1 MFIRRLILIIFL
13 ICGINISPAETLP
26 EDSLTVISGIMKD
39 SARKKKLAGTTVTVP
54 GSNIGTVT
62 NTDGF
67 FSIKVPHTLLGN
79 GIKAEHLGYR
89 SNSLAG
95 SRIKGGNA
103 NLTIW
108 LDPITKLLREVTV
121 YGAEPRAL
129 VENAIRKIPQNY
141 PASQNMFSSFYRET
155 IQKGKRYIGVS
166 EAVMKVLKKP
176 YKARNTIGD
185 RVQLIKGRRLLSQR
199 SSDTLSVKIAGGP
212 TLPVI
217 LDVVKNEDAL
227 FSESELDYYEFEMED
242 AASIDERRQFVVSF
256 RPKVIVDYALN
267 EGKIFIDQEN
277 LSFTRL
283 EFSLDM
289 SDKDKAT
296 RAILYKK
303 PRGLRFNPQEVEFVV
318 TYKYHDGMS
327 YLNYIRMKARFKCD
341 WKRRL
346 FSSGYTTY
354 AEMVMIDRDDN
365 PVAGIP
371 RSEAFGKREIFYD
384 MVDDFS
390 DDDFWKD
397 YNIIEPTES
406 LEKAI
411 EKLRK

>member
-1 MFIRRLILIIFL
+1 
-13 ICGINISPAETLP
+13 
-26 EDSLTVISGIMKD
+26 MKD
-39 SARKKKLAGTTVTVP
+39 SAHKKKLAGTTVTIP

-62 NTDGF
+62 NADGF

-79 GIKAEHLGYR
+79 GIKAEHLGFR
-89 SNSLAG
+89 SNTLTG
-95 SRIKGGNA
+95 SKIKGGNA
-103 NLTIW
+103 ALTIW
-108 LDPITKLLREVTV
+108 LDPITKQLKEVTV
-121 YGAEPRAL
+121 YGAEPRSL

-166 EAVMKVLKKP
+166 EAIMKVLKKP
-176 YKARNTIGD
+176 YKARHTLGE
-185 RVQLIKGRRLLSQR
+185 RVQLIKGRRLVSQR

-212 TLPVI
+212 TLPII

-227 FSESELDYYEFEMED
+227 FGESELDYYEFEMENPT
-242 AASIDERRQFVVSF
+242 SIDERRQFVVSF
-256 RPKVIVDYALN
+256 RPKVTVDYALN

-318 TYKYHDGMS
+318 TYKYHDGTS
-327 YLNYIRMKARFKCD
+327 YLNYIRMKTRFKCD

-354 AEMVMIDRDDN
+354 AEMVMVDREDN
-365 PVAGIP
+365 QQP
-371 RSEAFGKREIFYD
+371 AFHVRRHSAKGRYSMTCWMISATMISGK
-384 MVDDFS
+384 
-390 DDDFWKD
+390 
-397 YNIIEPTES
+397 TTT
-406 LEKAI
+406 
-411 EKLRK
+411 

>member
-1 MFIRRLILIIFL
+1 MGIRRLFLILFL
-13 ICGINISPAETLP
+13 ICGINASLALSLP
-26 EDSLTVISGIMKD
+26 DDSLTVISGIVKD
-39 SARKKKLAGTTVTVP
+39 SAHKKKLAGTSVTVP
-54 GSNIGTVT
+54 GSNIGTVS
-62 NTDGF
+62 NADGF
-67 FSIKVPHTLLGN
+67 FSIKVPKTLLGN
-79 GIKAEHLGYR
+79 GIKAEHIGFL
-89 SNSLAG
+89 STSLNG
-95 SRIKGGNA
+95 IGLKRGNQ
-103 NLTIW
+103 NLTIL
-108 LDPITKLLREVTV
+108 LDPITNMLREVTV
-121 YGAEPRAL
+121 YGAEPRSL

-155 IQKGKRYIGVS
+155 IQKGKRYVGIS
-166 EAVMKVLKKP
+166 EAIMKVLKKP
-176 YKARNTIGD
+176 YKARHTLGE
-185 RVQLIKGRRLLSQR
+185 RVQLVKGRRLVSQR

-212 TLPVI
+212 TLPII

-227 FSESELDYYEFEMED
+227 FSLPELDYYEFEMENPT
-242 AASIDERRQFVVSF
+242 SIDERRQFVVSF
-256 RPKVIVDYALN
+256 RPKVTVDYALN
-267 EGKIFIDQEN
+267 KGTIYIDQEN

-303 PRGLRFNPQEVEFVV
+303 PRGLRFNPQEVDFVV
-318 TYKYHDGMS
+318 TYKYHDGVS
-327 YLNYIRMKARFKCD
+327 YLNYIRMKTRFKCD
-341 WKRRL
+341 WKRKL

-354 AEMVMIDRDDN
+354 AEMVMVDREDN
-365 PVAGIP
+365 PTDGIS

-384 MVDDFS
+384 MLDDFS